1 MASFCRHLYC
11 YRNVQLSPQ
20 HKDKVRERVRENV
33 SWDKDEVQLTAAE
46 KQELGEK
53 IVRNAN

>member
-1 MASFCRHLYC
+1 MALFCRHVYC
-11 YRNVQLSPQ
+11 YANVQLSPQ
-20 HKDKVRERVRENV
+20 RKDKVREQVRENV

-53 IVRNAN
+53 IVWNAN